1 MATPLAGS
9 YYGKPNKTVHFRDV
23 SCSGNELNLA
33 ECSKT
38 VLSLYYGKQAL
49 PNTEVAGVD
58 CVYDVPTPPPCV
70 PKPVLSPGSD
80 CSTGDVRLVTT
91 TGSVSSDAGR
101 AEYCYNGMWTPF
113 CNMDTKVGSV
123 ICRQNGHTAYSCE
136 IDINNKEL
144 YSINFLSLL
153 GASVDVTESDYVFLS
168 NYSLF
173 SNITCTG
180 SETSISYCQL
190 NESPNDC
197 TPNCPGSNIV
207 VRCFGKKKIKVSHA
221 SYLIL

>member
-1 MATPLAGS
+1 MVMFVYLVVALIMKEQLKFATTIFGELFLIRAGLVLMLELYAISLDILQEVCDSALLITYHTLCDILLMLSNFCSFTVATPLAGS

-123 ICRQNGHTAYSCE
+123 ICRQNGHTAYSCK
-136 IDINNKEL
+136 IDIIK
-144 YSINFLSLL
+144 
-153 GASVDVTESDYVFLS
+153 
-168 NYSLF
+168 
-173 SNITCTG
+173 
-180 SETSISYCQL
+180 
-190 NESPNDC
+190 
-197 TPNCPGSNIV
+197 NCI
-207 VRCFGKKKIKVSHA
+207 A
-221 SYLIL
+221 